1 MSRRAASN
9 PSTRRRVREDGV
21 QAPPHLAAEL
31 GQFAGEALVVLGQ
44 GVDFGIQRT
53 EPGIEGRRKLVEFG
67 VDLGL
72 EPAESPVNLTKSHI
86 HPFELLIHPFELL
99 IHPLELL
106 IHPLCSST
114 RSNRLSNTRQRNV
127 PNANT
132 TVTVVALGM
141 MTSGPMDCFSLR

>member
-1 MSRRAASN
+1 MYPDRKEKVRLSRRAGSS

-67 VDLGL
+67 VDVSL

-106 IHPLCSST
+106 VDPVEPFVEHAPKKGWFE
-114 RSNRLSNTRQRNV
+114 V

-141 MTSGPMDCFSLR
+141 GRW